1 MTNDTPIPDDILAAS
16 FDLVE
21 SLESNKADAAA
32 TSDERYARLL
42 TNDANLIARAS
53 MAERA
58 KWEAE
63 LATLRAESELLRGSV
78 KKAELDGC
86 GRGMAIAAGIICHSF
101 GETVQAEEILQA
113 GGIETVEKMR
123 EAGVDAYDV
132 RRCRP
137 ALTAIRNRRAHAA
150 LKGGE

>member
-63 LATLRAESELLRGSV
+63 LATLRAENERLRDAVIGIEEYWNGGSESAV
-78 KKAELDGC
+78 DA
-86 GRGMAIAAGIICHSF
+86 
-101 GETVQAEEILQA
+101 AEE
-113 GGIETVEKMR
+113 MR
-123 EAGVDAYDV
+123 D
-132 RRCRP
+132 
-137 ALTAIRNRRAHAA
+137 RARSA
-150 LKGGE
+150 LKGGA